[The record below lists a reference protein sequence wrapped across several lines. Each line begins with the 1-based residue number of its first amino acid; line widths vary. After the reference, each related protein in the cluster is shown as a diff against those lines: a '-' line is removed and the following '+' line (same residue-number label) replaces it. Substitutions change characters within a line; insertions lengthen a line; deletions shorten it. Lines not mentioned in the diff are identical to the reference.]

1 MTGKC
6 EHLVDGPQDGAYVP
20 CDNSNDSGGNKVP
33 VLEQHKDGNIHIYP
47 PVLLYQWHNT
57 RISFVRDGFNYSDR
71 ILPVSEIDDY

>member
-1 MTGKC
+1 MTGKYGY
-6 EHLVDGPQDGAYVP
+6 LVDGPQDGDYVSS
-20 CDNSNDSGGNKVP
+20 DNSTDLGGNRLSS
-33 VLEQHKDGNIHIYP
+33 LEQHKDGNIHIYP